1 MDILVHILRGKGNE
15 FPYVRE
21 KMLKEKFQRT
31 KKGRKEEEEEESEKF
46 IVRHQITKRVFFF
59 FYSLVVA

>member
-31 KKGRKEEEEEESEKF
+31 KKGRKEEEEEEESEKF

-59 FYSLVVA
+59 FFTLL